1 MARRRRKRVGKV
13 RARAWRGGR
22 VAGGEPANELD
33 RVLART
39 LAGKRVLLVYGL
51 MGEVLAAM
59 RPFGVD
65 YMATQS
71 IWLRRVL
78 GADTAVVRLPTGG
91 AVADNALRL
100 RAALLADPR
109 PAVLIGH
116 SKGGLEALA
125 TLMDPEAAA
134 RCCAFIAIQ
143 SPFFGSPVADALVA
157 ASPLH
162 LTASG
167 ALRLLRTGSGA
178 GLRDLTSKA
187 RLDWSKR
194 NEAHLATLLGKIP
207 VVCCATYLDNKM
219 VGPDRRYLHLAR
231 WLERRGCGRNDG
243 LVPVASAL
251 LPGTRQLVVPAAHRA
266 TVGAGHGRD
275 PIGLLRRLLAMALL
289 EDSAAKPAA

>member
-1 MARRRRKRVGKV
+1 VGDVRV
-13 RARAWRGGR
+13 RAWRGGR
-22 VAGGEPANELD
+22 AACEPANELD
-33 RVLART
+33 GVLAGALT
-39 LAGKRVLLVYGL
+39 GKRVLLVYGL

-59 RPFGVD
+59 RPLGVD
-65 YMATQS
+65 YMTTQS
-71 IWLRRVL
+71 IWLRKVL

-91 AVADNALRL
+91 GVADNAMRL
-100 RAALLADPR
+100 RAVLLDDPR

-125 TLMDPEAAA
+125 TLMDPDAAT

-178 GLRDLTSKA
+178 GLRDLTSRA
-187 RLDWSKR
+187 RRDWSKR
-194 NEAHLATLLGKIP
+194 NEAHLAALVDKIP
-207 VVCCATYLDNKM
+207 VVCCATYLDGEM

-231 WLERRGCGRNDG
+231 WLDRRGFGPNDG

-251 LPGTRQLVVPAAHRA
+251 LPGARHLVVPGAHRG
-266 TVGAGHGRD
+266 TVAAGHGRD
-275 PIGLLRRLLAMALL
+275 PIGLLRRLLALALI
-289 EDSAAKPAA
+289 EESAAKPAA

>member
-1 MARRRRKRVGKV
+1 VDVV
-13 RARAWRGGR
+13 RARGWRR
-22 VAGGEPANELD
+22 DRCVEPANELD
-33 RVLART
+33 RVLAT
-39 LAGKRVLLVYGL
+39 ALAGKRVLLVYGL

-59 RPFGVD
+59 RPLGVD

-71 IWLRRVL
+71 IWLRKGL
-78 GADTAVVRLPTGG
+78 GADTAVVRLPTGSG
-91 AVADNALRL
+91 VVDNAMRL
-100 RAALLADPR
+100 RAALLTDPR

-157 ASPLH
+157 SPLH

-178 GLRDLTSKA
+178 GLRDLTSAA
-187 RLDWSKR
+187 RLDWGKR
-194 NEAHLATLLGKIP
+194 NEAHIAGLLGKIP
-207 VVCCATYLDNKM
+207 VVCCATYLNDEM
-219 VGPDRRYLHLAR
+219 IGPDRRYLHLAR
-231 WLERRGCGRNDG
+231 WLERRGFGPNDG

-251 LPGTRQLVVPAAHRA
+251 LPGARQLIVPGAHRG
-266 TVGAGHGRD
+266 TVGTGLGRD
-275 PIGLLRRLLAMALL
+275 PIGLLRRLLAMVLTGQ
-289 EDSAAKPAA
+289 SAEKPAA